1 MGMSQPGPGG
11 QANTAPWRR
20 WLLPVA
26 VAAGLVALLAVPRG
40 SPGMPLAR
48 SRLWPMS
55 APGRSGR

>member
-26 VAAGLVALLAVPRG
+26 VAAGFVALLAVPRG